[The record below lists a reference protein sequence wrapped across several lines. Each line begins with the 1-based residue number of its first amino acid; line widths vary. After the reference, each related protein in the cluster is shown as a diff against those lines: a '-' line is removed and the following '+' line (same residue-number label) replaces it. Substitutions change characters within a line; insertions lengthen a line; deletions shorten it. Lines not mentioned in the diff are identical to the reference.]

1 MIQMSDPNSPKEQ
14 DSSADLLK
22 KIKTQ
27 LKKEIVHDLLTE
39 ISQNQPGESSPKV
52 AMPQDQKLS
61 IPPPKIEQKDTEITP
76 KVHETQVPLPVES
89 EKLSEKIIVS
99 MKAILKFTTHAFKYA
114 NAKIPRSKW
123 VEVIGILAGQFDEKT
138 NTLTIEE
145 VYPMGHGTAIYTE
158 IKDYKNFV
166 RAFEDLRKEGYFI
179 CGWYHSHPSYGLFIS
194 VEDFAT
200 QARYQR
206 LWDKS
211 VALVVDP
218 YLIDGK
224 NFGFEL
230 FRANLKTKKWYSVPF
245 SIKNSVDVKTLPEFL
260 EFVYPLA
267 EGKDLFLEYDE

>member
-1 MIQMSDPNSPKEQ
+1 MIRMSDPNSPNEH

-27 LKKEIVHDLLTE
+27 LKKEIVKDVLSE
-39 ISQNQPGESSPKV
+39 ISQNQPGEPSPKISN
-52 AMPQDQKLS
+52 AQDEKVPV
-61 IPPPKIEQKDTEITP
+61 PPPKIERKDTEAIS
-76 KVHETQVPLPVES
+76 KHHEEQVLLPVES
-89 EKLSEKIIVS
+89 EKISEKIIVS

-114 NAKIPRSKW
+114 NSKIPRHKW
-123 VEVIGILAGQFDEKT
+123 VEVIGILAGQFAEKT

-145 VYPMGHGTAIYTE
+145 VYPMGHGNAIYTE
-158 IKDYKNFV
+158 IKDYKNYV

-194 VEDFAT
+194 AEDFGT

-245 SIKNSVDVKTLPEFL
+245 SIKNAVDVKNLPEFL
-260 EFVYPLA
+260 EFIYPLA
-267 EGKDLFLEYDE
+267 DGKDLFLEYDE